1 MEKLNLER
9 NKEDFYILEVNEK
22 GETIEFDLTDI
33 ALPEKIMKASEN
45 IGELDKEYQKE
56 MINLQK
62 ENIDDVEKTKKA
74 IKIESEKCK
83 QMRKEFDSFLG
94 KNACQKIFGETNYYG
109 MFLQLFDAL
118 EPHFNKMKIKLDKAK
133 LKLANKY
140 LPKNKDVM

>member
-1 MEKLNLER
+1 MEKLVLER
-9 NKEDFYILEVNEK
+9 NKEDFYVLEVNDK

-45 IGELDKEYQKE
+45 IGKIDKEYQEE
-56 MINLQK
+56 MIKLNNEK
-62 ENIDDVEKTKKA
+62 NDDVLNIKKA
-74 IKIESEKCK
+74 IEIENKKCK

-94 KNACQKIFGETNYYG
+94 ENACQKIFGDTNYYG

-118 EPHFNKMKIKLDKAK
+118 EPHFDKMKIKLDKAK

>member
-1 MEKLNLER
+1 MEKLILER

-45 IGELDKEYQKE
+45 IGKLDKEYQEE

-62 ENIDDVEKTKKA
+62 ENINDIEKTKKA
-74 IKIESEKCK
+74 IKIEFEKCK
-83 QMRKEFDSFLG
+83 QMRKEFDGFLG
-94 KNACQKIFGETNYYG
+94 ENACQKIFGETNYYG

-118 EPHFNKMKIKLDKAK
+118 EPHFDKMKIKLDKAK

-140 LPKNKDVM
+140 LPKDKDVM